1 MLATLGLAFL
11 AGVLSTLSPCVL
23 PLIPVVLG
31 AAASAH
37 RLGPLAL
44 ALGLAG
50 AFVVVGL
57 FVATIGFSIG
67 IDADVFRLIA
77 AALMIVVGAA
87 LIVPLFQS
95 RLALAAGP
103 VSNWANER
111 LAGLSGARLAGQA
124 GLAGQFGIGVLL
136 GVAWSPCVGPTLG
149 AASLL
154 ASQELELPRVA
165 AIMLVFGFG
174 AATPLLIV
182 GIVSRAAMLR
192 IRDHLLSAGRHLKL
206 ALGLAFVLIG
216 TAIVTG
222 ADQRIETA
230 LVEASP
236 PWLTDL
242 TTRY

>member
-1 MLATLGLAFL
+1 MFATLGLAYL

-23 PLIPVVLG
+23 PLLPIVLG

-44 ALGLAG
+44 ALGLASS
-50 AFVVVGL
+50 FVIVGL

-67 IDADVFRLIA
+67 ADADVFRIVA
-77 AALMIVVGAA
+77 AALMILVGAV
-87 LIVPLFQS
+87 LIVPLLAS

-103 VSNWANER
+103 VSDWAGQS
-111 LAGLSGARLAGQA
+111 LAGLSGA
-124 GLAGQFGIGVLL
+124 GLAGQFGVGVLL

-154 ASQELELPRVA
+154 ASRAQDLPQVA
-165 AIMLVFGFG
+165 ATMLLFGLG
-174 AATPLLIV
+174 ASTPLLAV
-182 GIVSRAAMLR
+182 GMLSREMMSKA
-192 IRDHLLSAGRHLKL
+192 RDHLLSAGRHLKL
-206 ALGLAFVLIG
+206 ALGIAFVVIG
-216 TAIVTG
+216 AAIVTG
-222 ADQRIETA
+222 ADKKIETA

-236 PWLTDL
+236 QWLTDL

>member
-44 ALGLAG
+44 ALGLASS
-50 AFVVVGL
+50 FVMVGL
-57 FVATIGFSIG
+57 FAATIGFSIG
-67 IDADVFRLIA
+67 LDADVFRLIA
-77 AALMIVVGAA
+77 AALMIVVGAV

-103 VSNWANER
+103 ASHWANER
-111 LAGLSGARLAGQA
+111 LAGLSTA
-124 GLAGQFGIGVLL
+124 GLAGQFGVGVLL

-154 ASQELELPRVA
+154 ASQERELPRVA
-165 AIMLVFGFG
+165 ATMLVFGLG
-174 AATPLLIV
+174 ASAPLLVV
-182 GIVSRAAMLR
+182 GIVSRGVMLR
-192 IRDHLLSAGRHLKL
+192 ARDHLLSAGRHLKL
-206 ALGLAFVLIG
+206 ALGLAFVVIG
-216 TAIVTG
+216 ATIVTG
-222 ADQRIETA
+222 ADKQIETA

-236 PWLTDL
+236 QWLTDL